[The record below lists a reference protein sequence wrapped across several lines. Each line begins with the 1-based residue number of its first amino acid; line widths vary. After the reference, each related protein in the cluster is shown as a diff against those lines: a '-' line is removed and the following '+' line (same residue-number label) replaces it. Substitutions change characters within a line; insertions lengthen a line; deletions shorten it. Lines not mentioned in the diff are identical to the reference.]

1 MQCDRQ
7 LPAFCKNLLP
17 PYSTLKM
24 EAASPS
30 EIIAAINESTLT
42 PNPEELNINFD
53 SCEDLKFSIF

>member
-30 EIIAAINESTLT
+30 EIIAAINETTLSH
-42 PNPEELNINFD
+42 NPEELNLNFD
-53 SCEDLKFSIF
+53 CCEYLKFYIF